1 MYQTYSSS
9 KERRYRYYVSSRA
22 QQKTEDHC
30 TTRSVSASAVEWR
43 RIVPILLRM
52 RVLTEADG
60 IALACLCQSYSTLVK
75 AQQKL
80 NEAGI
85 LCKAPSENVMQGPL
99 LAAVESV
106 R

>member
-1 MYQTYSSS
+1 
-9 KERRYRYYVSSRA
+9 
-22 QQKTEDHC
+22 
-30 TTRSVSASAVEWR
+30 
-43 RIVPILLRM
+43 M